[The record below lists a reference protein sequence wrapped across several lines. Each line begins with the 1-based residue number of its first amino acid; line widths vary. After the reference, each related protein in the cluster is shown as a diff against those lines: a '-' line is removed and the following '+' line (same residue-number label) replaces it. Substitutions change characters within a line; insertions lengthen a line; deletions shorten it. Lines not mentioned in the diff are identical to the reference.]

1 MKKLFIIRH
10 GKSDWSDDSLNDFD
24 RPLNKRGFKNVPFM
38 AKLLKKKDV
47 KPDFIL
53 SSPAKR
59 ALETAQIIAKKVG
72 YKKTISTN
80 PDIYEA
86 ESKTLE
92 KIIGDID
99 DKKKIVFLIGHN
111 PGLSDLISILSKMD
125 KDIPTCAV
133 IEIDFDTNSWKKIS
147 KKNSKI
153 ISYEYP
159 KKYE

>member
-10 GKSDWSDDSLNDFD
+10 AKSDWSDDSLNDFD
-24 RPLNKRGFKNVPFM
+24 RPLNKRGFKNAPFM
-38 AKLLKKKDV
+38 GKLLKKKSV

-53 SSPAKR
+53 SSPANR
-59 ALETAQIIAKKVG
+59 AIETAQIIAKKVG

-125 KDIPTCAV
+125 ENIPTCAV
-133 IEIDFDTNSWKKIS
+133 VEIGFNTNSWKKIS
-147 KKNSKI
+147 KKNSKV